1 MKPMK
6 ARFEGPEGRRLLIEE
21 LKRQRLVAG
30 DQALAT
36 EIATH
41 AELRQV
47 EAGEEIISEGGA
59 DNDIFFIISGSFDTI
74 VRGRRVAQR
83 GPGNS
88 IGEMAAVQ
96 ASEPRSAT
104 VKAIETSV
112 LCVLSEP
119 QLHSIGSKYAE
130 IYRRLS
136 QELARRLLEGNNL
149 VPTASKSVRILI
161 ISSLKGLPVARTI
174 ETLFEYEPF
183 LVQVWRSG
191 FFLETGYSL
200 ENLERELESADF
212 GIVIASSPD
221 VMATNH
227 QAPLR
232 DPATFE
238 LGLLIGKL
246 GRHRT
251 LLLEPGDKDA
261 DLSPNASSV
270 ATLSYPN
277 PEASRL
283 LTAMRPTYDQL
294 SEHIKQFGPRN

>member
-1 MKPMK
+1 MK
-6 ARFEGPEGRRLLIEE
+6 ARFEGTEGRRLLIEE
-21 LKRQRLVAG
+21 LKRQRIVAG
-30 DQALAT
+30 DEALAT
-36 EIATH
+36 EIAMH

-47 EAGEEIISEGGA
+47 EAGEEIIREGGA
-59 DNDIFFIISGSFDTI
+59 DNDIFFIVSGSFDTI
-74 VRGRRVAQR
+74 IRGRRVAQR

-119 QLHSIGSKYAE
+119 QLNAIGNKYAE

-136 QELARRLLEGNNL
+136 QELARRLLEGNTL
-149 VPTASKSVRILI
+149 VPSASKSVRILI
-161 ISSLKGLPVARTI
+161 LSSLKGLPVARTI

-183 LVQVWRSG
+183 MVQVWRSG

-212 GIVIASSPD
+212 GIVIASSAD
-221 VMATNH
+221 VMASNGTH
-227 QAPLR
+227 LKAPR
-232 DPATFE
+232 EAAVFE

-251 LLLEPGDKDA
+251 LLLEPGEKDA

-270 ATLSYPN
+270 ATLSYPS
-277 PEASRL
+277 PEPSGL
-283 LTAMRPTYDQL
+283 LTTMRPTYHQL